1 MQGHRNLITF
11 HVPGTLTANLS
22 LKWTASFDGRV
33 KEISAVASNDSD
45 ATMTFGTSADADYTL
60 AACTIG
66 DSGTPVTKTVS
77 NWATTNPTG
86 ALSKGEIVVIT
97 VDYDGAAGTAADD
110 LTVILTLLEG

>member
-86 ALSKGEIVVIT
+86 VFSVDDVLAFAL
-97 VDYDGAAGTAADD
+97 DYDGAAGTAADD
-110 LTVILTLLEG
+110 FTLVITLLEG